1 MIEISN
7 LTKSFEGSDG
17 KVDALKNVSLTVESG
32 DIYGIIGMSGAGKST
47 LVRCMNLLES
57 SYDGTISFDGV
68 DLKKL
73 KPKELRVKRKK
84 IAMIFQ
90 SFNLLMQ
97 KTCLKNVMFALELTG
112 VKGEVA
118 KNKALELLDVVGI
131 KDKANAYPVQLS
143 GGQQQRVAIARA
155 LASDPN
161 VLICDEATS
170 ALDPSTTKS
179 ILALIRDINK
189 TRGITVVMITH
200 QMSVVE
206 EICNKVTILENGEVA
221 ESGLV
226 EDVFSSPKSKTAKK
240 LVLPDIDAAIDNIV
254 AGEQTVLR
262 VVFNGAKTADT
273 PVIAKMAIDIGV
285 MANIMYAQTKTIGEK
300 TYGTMILGLN
310 GDEKKIA
317 AAKKYL
323 TDIAN
328 VICEE
333 VETNG

>member
-17 KVDALKNVSLTVESG
+17 KVDALKNVSFTVESG

-57 SYDGTISFDGV
+57 SYDGVISFDGV

-73 KPKELRVKRKK
+73 KPKELREKRKK

-97 KTCLKNVMFALELTG
+97 KTCLKNVMFALELIG
-112 VKGEVA
+112 IKGEAA
-118 KNKALELLDVVGI
+118 KLKALELLEIVGI

-155 LASDPN
+155 LASDPS

-179 ILALIRDINK
+179 ILSLIREINK

-240 LVLPDIDAAIDNIV
+240 LVLPEIDAALNNITV
-254 AGEQTVLR
+254 GGQTVLR

-285 MANIMYAQTKTIGEK
+285 MANIMYAQTKTIGEN
-300 TYGTMILGLN
+300 TYGTMILGLH
-310 GDEKKIA
+310 GKGEKLA

-323 TDIAN
+323 TDIPN
-328 VICEE
+328 IICEE
-333 VETNG
+333 VEANG

>member
-310 GDEKKIA
+310 GDDKKIT
-317 AAKKYL
+317 AAKQYL

>member
-7 LTKSFEGSDG
+7 LTKSFEGRDG

-300 TYGTMILGLN
+300 TYGTMILCLN
-310 GDEKKIA
+310 GDDKKIA
-317 AAKKYL
+317 AAKQYL

>member
-73 KPKELRVKRKK
+73 KPKELRIKRKK

-97 KTCLKNVMFALELTG
+97 KTCLKNVMFALDLAG
-112 VKGEVA
+112 VKGEAA
-118 KNKALELLDVVGI
+118 KNKALELLDIVGI

-221 ESGLV
+221 ESGFV

-254 AGEQTVLR
+254 AGGQTVLR

-310 GDEKKIA
+310 GDEKKIS

-328 VICEE
+328 VICKE

>member
-1 MIEISN
+1 
-7 LTKSFEGSDG
+7 
-17 KVDALKNVSLTVESG
+17 
-32 DIYGIIGMSGAGKST
+32 
-47 LVRCMNLLES
+47 
-57 SYDGTISFDGV
+57 
-68 DLKKL
+68 
-73 KPKELRVKRKK
+73 
-84 IAMIFQ
+84 
-90 SFNLLMQ
+90 
-97 KTCLKNVMFALELTG
+97 
-112 VKGEVA
+112 
-118 KNKALELLDVVGI
+118 
-131 KDKANAYPVQLS
+131 
-143 GGQQQRVAIARA
+143 
-155 LASDPN
+155 
-161 VLICDEATS
+161 
-170 ALDPSTTKS
+170 
-179 ILALIRDINK
+179 
-189 TRGITVVMITH
+189 MITH

-310 GDEKKIA
+310 GDDKKIA
-317 AAKKYL
+317 AAKQYL

>member
-97 KTCLKNVMFALELTG
+97 KTCLKNVMFALDLAG
-112 VKGEVA
+112 VKGEAA
-118 KNKALELLDVVGI
+118 KNKALELLDIVGI

-221 ESGLV
+221 ESGFV

-310 GDEKKIA
+310 GDEKKIS

-328 VICEE
+328 VICKE